1 MPVAVRA
8 DERDWKSHP
17 GYRCAAL
24 PVPQRGKDGF
34 TLVNSASI
42 GVSFTNRLAQT
53 RSLTNQVFLNG
64 SGVAAGDINGDGW
77 CDLYFCALDNPNELY
92 RNLGNW
98 KFERIPAAAGAA
110 CADQASTGAAFADL
124 DGDGDLDLLVNGI
137 ARGTRLFQNDG
148 TGRFQEITA
157 TSGLQ
162 HNAGAMSLAIADV
175 NGDELLDIYVV
186 NYRSSTFRDE
196 PDKRFRAL
204 PEGGKYVV
212 SMVDGRPVTEPDL
225 IGRFTI
231 DPTSGLME
239 NGEADIL
246 FINLGGGKFRRVD
259 WRGGTFL
266 DNGRP
271 LSSAPYDW
279 GLSAMFRDL
288 NGDGAPD
295 LYVCNDF
302 QSPDRIWLNSGGGKF
317 RSAPPGA
324 LRQTS
329 LFSMG
334 VDFADL
340 DGDGQEEFFVADM
353 LSRLHERRQ
362 TQVMDGTAAMIPD
375 RKLEP
380 RPQYTRNTLFW
391 NRGDGTYAEV
401 AQLAGLDAT
410 EWSWSPAF
418 IDVDLDGRRDLLV
431 TTGHERDA
439 QHIDIA
445 REIEEAKRQKAPW
458 RQLMEMRRKFPRLA
472 SPILAYQN
480 KGQLVF
486 EEMTPGWGFTTDQI
500 AHGFALADLD
510 NDGDLDLA
518 VNCLNSPALLYRN
531 EASKPRIAIQLR
543 GKGGNTHGVGARI
556 TVTAAGLPMQSDQVI
571 AAGRYLSSDA
581 FTRTFAAGEARTL
594 SVKVQWPSG
603 RISLVPNAVPN
614 SIIEVFQVT
623 AGLKEAPPSTNTAT
637 LFQDISAALNHRHP
651 DASFDDFQRQ
661 HLLPRKFSELGPAVA
676 WYDYDLD
683 GWEDLFIGG
692 GRGGKLAVYKN
703 NRGNFAAVHLPQFSA
718 ANARDDGGLLG
729 WSHGTNRFLLAAS
742 SNYEDAQTNHPVLR
756 QIHFA
761 GTNSTTLLSSTWST
775 LGALT
780 LGDADADG
788 DLDLF
793 IAGRIIPG
801 RYPAEAESI
810 YLRNDAGKFQ
820 RDTNLNKVFAALG
833 LVSAATWS
841 DLTGDGKP
849 ELLLALDGGPIRIFS
864 FGRTDFRELTREF
877 GFDQFLGW
885 WQSITTGDFNND
897 GRMDVVAGN
906 LGRNSKYQRFMP
918 DRYALYSGEI
928 AGGVGMQLIES
939 SRDGNTGRILPMMDR
954 DSLAL
959 TLPGIAQRYPTFTS
973 FAKASVHD
981 ILGEQFKSMKVL
993 RINTTESMI
1002 FLNQAAGFRAQPLP
1016 LQAQVS
1022 PGFGLSVGDVDAD
1035 GHQDLFLNQ
1044 NLFSVGKNT
1053 SRYDAGE
1060 GVLMLGDGAGNLTP
1074 IPSPRSGI
1082 KLEGEGRGTAFCDF
1096 DHDGRLD
1103 LVSAQN
1109 SGPSMLFRN
1118 TNPRSGIRVSVNG
1131 GPANPNGVGARI
1143 RAHYYDGRLG
1153 PAQEIRAGD
1162 GYWSQS
1168 SPTLIVATN
1177 TPVRDL
1183 EVRWSTGELELFP
1196 SEPNQQEIL
1205 LRKGSGK

>member
-1 MPVAVRA
+1 MAVGGWA
-8 DERDWKSHP
+8 DDRDWKSLH
-17 GYRCAAL
+17 GYRSAAL
-24 PVPQRGKDGF
+24 KIPTQGRDGF
-34 TLVNSASI
+34 TLMAASNS
-42 GVSFTNRLAQT
+42 GVSFSNRLAQT
-53 RSLTNQVFLNG
+53 RSLTNQIFLNG
-64 SGVAAGDINGDGW
+64 SGVAAGDVDGDGW

-98 KFERIPAAAGAA
+98 KFESIPGAGGAA

-148 TGRFQEITA
+148 TGSFREITA

-162 HNAGAMSLAIADV
+162 HNGGAMSLAIADV
-175 NGDELLDIYVV
+175 NGDGLLDIYVV

-196 PDKRFRAL
+196 PEKRFRAL
-204 PEGGKYVV
+204 PEGGRYVV

-246 FINLGGGKFRRVD
+246 FINQGGGKFQRVD

-266 DNGRP
+266 DDARP

-302 QSPDRIWLNSGGGKF
+302 QSPDRIWINAGGGKF
-317 RSAPPGA
+317 RSAPANA

-334 VDFADL
+334 ADFADL
-340 DGDGQEEFFVADM
+340 DGDGHEEFFVADM
-353 LSRLHERRQ
+353 LSRQHERLQ
-362 TQVMDGTAAMIPD
+362 TQVMDGTAAIIPD
-375 RKLEP
+375 RKLET

-439 QHIDIA
+439 QHIDVA
-445 REIEEAKRQKAPW
+445 REIEQAKLQKASW

-472 SPILAYQN
+472 SPILAYRN
-480 KGQLVF
+480 KGELTF
-486 EEMTPGWGFTTDQI
+486 EETTGGWGFTTEQI
-500 AHGFALADLD
+500 AHGLALVDLD

-531 EASKPRIAIQLR
+531 ESSKPRLAIQLR
-543 GKGGNTHGVGARI
+543 GRVRNTFGVGARI
-556 TVTAAGLPMQSDQVI
+556 SVTASGLPVQTDQVI
-571 AAGRYLSSDA
+571 AAGRYLSADA
-581 FTRTFAAGEARTL
+581 FTRTFAAGAASTL
-594 SVKVQWPSG
+594 SVKVLWPDG
-603 RISLVPNAVPN
+603 KISSVTNAAPN
-614 SIIEVFQVT
+614 SIIEIFEET
-623 AGLKEAPPSTNTAT
+623 ATTNETHPSTNTAT
-637 LFQDISAALNHRHP
+637 FFQDNSAELNHRHH
-651 DASFDDFQRQ
+651 DAPFDDFQRQ

-676 WYDYDLD
+676 WYDFDDD

-703 NRGNFAAVHLPQFSA
+703 NRGKLAAVHPPQFGA

-729 WSHGTNRFLLAAS
+729 WSHGTNRFLLAVS
-742 SNYEDAQTNHPVLR
+742 SNYEDAQTNQPALR
-756 QIHFA
+756 QIHLA
-761 GTNSTTLLSSTWST
+761 GTNSTSLFPSAASTS
-775 LGALT
+775 GALS

-793 IAGRIIPG
+793 IAGRIVPG
-801 RYPAEAESI
+801 LYPAPAESI
-810 YLRNDAGKFQ
+810 YLRNDGGSFK
-820 RDTNLNKVFAALG
+820 RDPNLNNIFASVG

-841 DLTGDGKP
+841 DLSGDGKP
-849 ELLLALDGGPIRIFS
+849 ELLLALDGGPIRVFS
-864 FGRTDFRELTREF
+864 FRGTEFRELTHEL
-877 GFDQFLGW
+877 GLDQFVGW

-897 GRMDVVAGN
+897 GRMDLVAGN
-906 LGRNSKYQRFMP
+906 LGRNSKYQRFKP
-918 DRYALYSGEI
+918 DRYTLYYGEI
-928 AGGVGMQLIES
+928 AGGMGMHLIES
-939 SRDGNTGRILPMMDR
+939 FRDGATERILPLMDR

-959 TLPGIAQRYPTFTS
+959 TLPGIAQHYPTFAS
-973 FAKASVHD
+973 FAKATVPE
-981 ILGEQFKSMKVL
+981 IVGEQFRSMKEIRV
-993 RINTTESMI
+993 NVTESMLFI
-1002 FLNQAAGFRAQPLP
+1002 NVGSKFRAQPLP
-1016 LQAQVS
+1016 LAAQLS
-1022 PGFGLSVGDVDAD
+1022 PVFALSVGDIDAD
-1035 GHQDLFLNQ
+1035 GNQDLFLNQ

-1060 GVLMLGDGAGNLTP
+1060 GVLMLGDGTGNLTP
-1074 IPSPRSGI
+1074 IPSRVSGI
-1082 KLEGEGRGTAFCDF
+1082 KLEGEGRGAAFCDF
-1096 DHDGRLD
+1096 NHDGRLD

-1109 SGPSMLFRN
+1109 SGPTKLYRN
-1118 TNPRSGIRVSVNG
+1118 AIPSSGLRVSANS
-1131 GPANPNGVGARI
+1131 GPANPHGVGVTI
-1143 RAHYYDGRLG
+1143 RARYHDGRRG

-1177 TPVRDL
+1177 SPLRDL
-1183 EVRWSTGELELFP
+1183 EVRWSTGELQQFP
-1196 SEPNQQEIL
+1196 IDPNQQEFV